1 MPMIR
6 EKDEKRDR
14 RTTAF
19 TGRFL
24 CLVPAPLLLEKLMR
38 NSGQEAANMKKK
50 VYLCVVVFLTVLAVL
65 PAYSQTIGDQQ
76 PAAGQGARIKPE
88 IPIWPGKAPG
98 SEDWD
103 FSERAVEG
111 PGGSKTYSNVVNPT
125 LTVYLPDKA
134 KANGVA
140 IVLCPG
146 GAMRML
152 GFAEPERTAVW
163 LNSKGIAAFILK
175 YRVVPDTASVSGG
188 ARSTGPPRPGTPD
201 RKMGMG
207 MGMGNE
213 LSFREILNRN
223 GNANPA
229 PDNQEHLKVI
239 RMAITDGHQA
249 IRVLRRDAAKY
260 NIDPKRIGILGYSAG
275 GGVAVGTA
283 VTESPDA
290 YPDFVATIYG
300 PSLVDVSVPPQGA
313 PLFIAVMDGHFNVT
327 NGCAALF
334 VLWKEA
340 KRPVEL
346 HVYDHGYGPASGMP
360 VATWT
365 DRLYDWL
372 ITRKILA
379 E

>member
-1 MPMIR
+1 
-6 EKDEKRDR
+6 
-14 RTTAF
+14 
-19 TGRFL
+19 
-24 CLVPAPLLLEKLMR
+24 
-38 NSGQEAANMKKK
+38 MKKISSSSIL
-50 VYLCVVVFLTVLAVL
+50 VLLAALAVS
-65 PAYSQTIGDQQ
+65 PAYSQKDGNQPSPAGSEVQPKPTI
-76 PAAGQGARIKPE
+76 A
-88 IPIWPGKAPG
+88 IWPGKAPG
-98 SEDWD
+98 SEDWT
-103 FSERAVEG
+103 FSERVIEG

-125 LTVYLPDKA
+125 LTVYLPDAA
-134 KANGVA
+134 KASGVA
-140 IVLCPG
+140 IILCPG

-152 GFAEPERTAVW
+152 GFAEPERTAEW

-175 YRVVPDTASVSGG
+175 YRVVPDNPPAAGG
-188 ARSTGPPRPGTPD
+188 ARSASQPGSGAPG
-201 RKMGMG
+201 RKIR

-213 LSFREILNRN
+213 LSFREILNRH

-239 RMAITDGHQA
+239 QLAISDGQQA
-249 IRVLRRDAAKY
+249 IRVLRRNAAKY

-283 VTESPDA
+283 VTESLDA

-334 VLWKEA
+334 ILWKEA
-340 KRPVEL
+340 GRPVEF
-346 HVYDHGYGPASGMP
+346 HVYDHAYGPASGMP
-360 VATWT
+360 IATWT
-365 DRLYDWL
+365 ERLYDWL
-372 ITRKILA
+372 IARKLVK